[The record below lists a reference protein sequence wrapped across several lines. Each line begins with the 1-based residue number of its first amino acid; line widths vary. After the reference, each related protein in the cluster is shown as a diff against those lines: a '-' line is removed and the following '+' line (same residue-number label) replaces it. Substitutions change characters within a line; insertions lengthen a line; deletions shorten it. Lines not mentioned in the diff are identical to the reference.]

1 MGALTHRDLMN
12 TMAGHGFTKIYSA
25 RDHYEFVTEADRTGT
40 IDSMIA
46 DYQPGHNSF
55 RCVLTHNG
63 KTNVFQAASHSELRS
78 GLAPLCAHKRFLDR
92 MS

>member
-1 MGALTHRDLMN
+1 MSTLTLRRLMN
-12 TMAGHGFTKIYSA
+12 TMAGYGFTKIYSA
-25 RDHYEFVTEADRTGT
+25 RDHYEFVAEANHAGT
-40 IDSMIA
+40 IDSLIA
-46 DYQPGHNSF
+46 DYQAGPNAF

-63 KTNVFQAASHSELRS
+63 KVHVFRAGSPAELRR

>member
-1 MGALTHRDLMN
+1 MSTLTLRRLMN
-12 TMAGHGFTKIYSA
+12 TMAGYGFTKIYSA
-25 RDHYEFVTEADRTGT
+25 RDHYEFVTEANHAGT

-63 KTNVFQAASHSELRS
+63 KTSVFQAASHSELRS
-78 GLAPLCAHKRFLDR
+78 GLAPLGAHKRFLDR

>member
-1 MGALTHRDLMN
+1 MGALTHRSLLN
-12 TMAGHGFTKIYSA
+12 SMAGPAFTEIYTA

-46 DYQPGHNSF
+46 DYQPGPNSF

>member
-1 MGALTHRDLMN
+1 MAALTLRRLMN
-12 TMAGHGFTKIYSA
+12 TMAGYGFTKIYSA
-25 RDHYEFVTEADRTGT
+25 RDHYEFVTEANHAGT
-40 IDSMIA
+40 IDSLIA
-46 DYQPGHNSF
+46 DYREDQNAF

-78 GLAPLCAHKRFLDR
+78 GLAPLGAHKRFLDR

>member
-1 MGALTHRDLMN
+1 MGALTHRSLLN

-25 RDHYEFVTEADRTGT
+25 RDHYEFVTEAGHTGT

-63 KTNVFQAASHSELRS
+63 KTNVFQAASHAELRR